1 MSFFQ
6 GNDFW
11 NAGTQAAVPGQ
22 ESLMEIAKIADVIG
36 ADIIYGADNY
46 RELDITKAVAADL
59 MSEVMLG
66 TEAGSL
72 IITGLINPQVVRTAE
87 MLDIFAVLFIR
98 GKRIPETI
106 LELAKDRNITV
117 LRTEMT
123 MFEVCGRLYSE
134 GITPG
139 QPE

>member
-1 MSFFQ
+1 
-6 GNDFW
+6 
-11 NAGTQAAVPGQ
+11 
-22 ESLMEIAKIADVIG
+22 MEIAKIADVIR
-36 ADIIYGADNY
+36 AEIIYGADNY

-66 TEAGSL
+66 TEGGSL
-72 IITGLINPQVVRTAE
+72 IITGLINPQVVRTAK

-134 GITPG
+134 GIAPG
-139 QPE
+139 QQE

>member
-46 RELDITKAVAADL
+46 
-59 MSEVMLG
+59 
-66 TEAGSL
+66 
-72 IITGLINPQVVRTAE
+72 
-87 MLDIFAVLFIR
+87 
-98 GKRIPETI
+98 
-106 LELAKDRNITV
+106 
-117 LRTEMT
+117 
-123 MFEVCGRLYSE
+123 
-134 GITPG
+134 
-139 QPE
+139 